1 MQPVTHTVLSAVWD
15 CWKYMLL
22 GWLTVCE
29 RVCVVVVVMLW
40 KRVVAAA
47 GTGIESYN
55 VRNYYVITGV

>member
-1 MQPVTHTVLSAVWD
+1 
-15 CWKYMLL
+15 MLL